1 MEKFDLWEKAPG
13 MCEETPTVTYYEPK
27 KEKTDIA
34 IIIFP
39 GGGYCMRAEHEGKG
53 YAEFLSENGYHSFVV
68 DYRVSPHTFPI
79 PLADARRAV
88 RFVRFNAEK
97 FGISKSK
104 IAVMG
109 SSAGGHLAAML
120 STYKNPIDFENADEI
135 DKEDFMPQKQIL
147 CYPVISLDDDNITH
161 KGSGDS
167 LLGQPAKSW
176 DDKVSRMK
184 LSPNLIADD
193 KTPEAFIWHTFSDDA
208 VNVKNS
214 LFYAARLKSF
224 NVKTELHI
232 FPDGNHGMGIPK
244 GDGKV
249 EKHVG
254 LWPGLLLEWLK
265 YTNW

>member
-1 MEKFDLWEKAPG
+1 MEKFNLWENTPG
-13 MCEETPTVTYYEPK
+13 MCEETPTITYYEPAEK
-27 KEKTDIA
+27 KSDAA

-39 GGGYCMRAEHEGKG
+39 GGGYHKRAAHEGDG
-53 YAEFLSENGYHSFVV
+53 YAKFLSENGYSSFVV
-68 DYRVSPHTFPI
+68 DYRVYPHIFPI

-88 RFVRFNAEK
+88 RFVRYNAEK
-97 FGISKSK
+97 FGIDKKK

-120 STYKNPIDFENADEI
+120 STYREPIEFENADDT

-161 KGSGDS
+161 KGSGNN
-167 LLGQPAKSW
+167 LLGYEAKSW
-176 DDKVSRMK
+176 DDKVPGMK

-193 KTPEAFIWHTFSDDA
+193 KTPEAFIWHTFSDSS

-214 LFYAARLKSF
+214 LFYAERLKSF

-232 FPDGNHGMGIPK
+232 FPDGKHGLGLSDS
-244 GDGKV
+244 GTKV
-249 EKHVG
+249 EKHVNQ
-254 LWPGLLLEWLK
+254 WTKLLLKWLE
-265 YTNW
+265 YTDW